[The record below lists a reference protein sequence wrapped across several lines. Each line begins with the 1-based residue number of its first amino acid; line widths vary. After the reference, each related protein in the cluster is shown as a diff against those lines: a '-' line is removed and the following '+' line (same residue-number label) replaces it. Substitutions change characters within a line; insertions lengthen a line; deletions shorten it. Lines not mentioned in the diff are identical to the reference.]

1 MAALGFWNDSS
12 WNVNKSDLL
21 PGLYLGQAVVDV
33 KAEPQSRRV
42 REESVSFTSDFI
54 QAT

>member
-1 MAALGFWNDSS
+1 MAALSFGDDSS
-12 WNVNKSDLL
+12 WDVNKPELL
-21 PGLYLGQAVVDV
+21 PGFILGPDI
-33 KAEPQSRRV
+33 KAEPQSRRI